1 MSRSEEPRRL
11 LVSDFDGT
19 MTQRDFYQVYSERLM
34 PADAPDFWAEYR
46 AGRMTHF
53 DALRAIFSYVPAGE
67 RTLFGLTAAM
77 GLEPALFDAL
87 AAVRRAEWEVVVVS
101 AGCRWYIDKL
111 LAGAGVSVEVHA
123 NLGKIDDTGRLLMER
138 PTETQ
143 YPSFDVGIDKA
154 AVVRSHMEAGWT
166 VAFAGDGPPDL
177 GPALLVPARLRFAKG
192 HLAEALAER
201 GESFQ
206 PFGRWLDIAIALAKT
221 AE

>member
-46 AGRMTHF
+46 AGRITHF

-67 RTLFGLTAAM
+67 RSLLDLTGAM
-77 GLEPALFDAL
+77 QLEPELSDAL
-87 AAVRRAEWEVVVVS
+87 SNLRQAKWEVVVVS

-111 LAGAGVSVEVHA
+111 LADAGVSVEVHA
-123 NLGKIDDTGRLLMER
+123 NLGQIDDTGRLIMKR
-138 PTETQ
+138 PTDTP
-143 YPSFDVGIDKA
+143 YPSFDVGIDKTS
-154 AVVRSHMEAGWT
+154 VVRSHMDVGRT

-177 GPALLVPARLRFAKG
+177 GPALLVPAELRFAKG

-201 GESFQ
+201 GESFRH
-206 PFGRWLDIAIALAKT
+206 FDRWRDVAIALAET
-221 AE
+221 RG